1 MHTHIKPI
9 IAIIITITLLTATLL
24 ANTYI
29 QTQNQKTLHL
39 NIVLGGD
46 RGHVAG
52 NGLTAY
58 LKLSAS
64 YDIKVYRHGKLVAE
78 RSKDNDPIS
87 INWYKLVAN
96 FLLLGT
102 NSGQLFSWYDTGY
115 NTHTSINTEFTYT
128 YDDHAYIYN
137 PVMYIAL
144 GNGTGTPSLNDYKL
158 FNQVMSE
165 EAVMTVQDDA
175 VNQRFIIT
183 YTKTFLIKQQFTL
196 TEVGLILNVNV
207 GGSTHANV
215 LFCHDL
221 VQPSVQLYPNDAV
234 SITYRVEIPYNNAGV
249 FTEWFYNALIDYML
263 GYKGTTGNS
272 LTLKFASGNTGSIDS
287 GTDYS
292 YHVTATVP
300 AYYTDT
306 KDSIEDYIHI
316 NLGTGQST
324 ANPLWQVYSLASGV
338 ASVSITDTAHF
349 TTIKDTNGNLTITY
363 IAVHTFAS
371 AENISEIGL
380 FLHTDRDGSINTAP
394 DSLLLAY
401 WVLPNPVQVEAY
413 SGLRVE
419 ITVTIPYS

>member
-1 MHTHIKPI
+1 MIPSKKTLGI
-9 IAIIITITLLTATLL
+9 ILIVLLMLSL
-24 ANTYI
+24 AVYTTYTKI
-29 QTQNQKTLHL
+29 HREKILHL

-46 RGHVAG
+46 GGHATN

-102 NSGQLFSWYDTGY
+102 DSGQLFSWYDTGY
-115 NTHTSINTEFTYT
+115 NTHTAIDTE
-128 YDDHAYIYN
+128 ANGEN
-137 PVMYIAL
+137 PIMYIVL

-158 FNQVMSE
+158 FNQVMSDK
-165 EAVMTVQDDA
+165 AVMTVQDDTI
-175 VNQRFIIT
+175 NQRFIII

-196 TEVGLILNVNV
+196 TEVGMILSTNV
-207 GGSTHANV
+207 GSV

-234 SITYRVEIPYNNAGV
+234 SITYRVEIPYNNAGI
-249 FTEWFYNALIDYML
+249 FTEWFYDALIDYML

-272 LTLKFASGNTGSIDS
+272 LTLKFASTNTGAIDS
-287 GTDYS
+287 GYDFIY
-292 YHVTATVP
+292 YDAWGNKHVE
-300 AYYTDT
+300 DT
-306 KDSIEDYIHI
+306 IKDYIYI
-316 NLGTGQST
+316 NVGTGQST
-324 ANPLWQVYSLASGV
+324 ANPLWEVYSLANGI
-338 ASVSITDTAHF
+338 ANITITDTVHF
-349 TTIKDTNGNLTITY
+349 TTIKDTSGNLTITY
-363 IAVHTFAS
+363 IGVHTFTS

-380 FLHTDRDGSINTAP
+380 FLHTDRNAGAGTSV

-401 WVLPNPVQVEAY
+401 WVLPSPVQVEAY